1 MAIYTYQDLQAPH
14 DEGLSGFI
22 RSAIGRHEGSGQV
35 RLARTADLYDRQMNR
50 TINEYVRTL
59 FTLGG
64 SEVEDYTASNSK
76 IASNFFNALNTQ
88 RVQYS
93 LSNGVSFMQ
102 PDEEGGD
109 ETKEA
114 VGKYFDHDIA
124 EAAYYALIHGVSFP
138 FWNLDRL
145 HVFRLTEFVP
155 FWDEHTGELRAGL
168 RYWRL
173 DADRPLNAVLYREE
187 GYSRWREDEGGDL
200 RPMAGGQGDE
210 FAPAEDLVAYKTTYA
225 YTEAGGVAEVVGED
239 SYGRLPIVPMYAS
252 RLQQSTLV
260 GMQQAIDSYDLVR
273 SGFANDM
280 TDCAMIYWIVE
291 NFGGMT
297 DQELARFRDRLKLTH
312 IAPMDSSAGGKVTP
326 YTQEI
331 PFQARQAYLAEIR
344 SGIYEDFGALDVH
357 AVAAGATND
366 HIDAAYQPMDDRASD
381 FEYCVGEAIHQILA
395 IQGIDDS
402 PVFKRRRISNMKEQ
416 VDMLVAEAQWL
427 DQATVLR
434 HLPNIDASEVA
445 AIVEA
450 TMAEESSSFMAAPP
464 DEGGSPIEP
473 PTGTEEV

>member
-1 MAIYTYQDLQAPH
+1 MAIYTYQDLASPH
-14 DEGLSGFI
+14 EEGLSKFI
-22 RSAIGRHEGSGQV
+22 KSAIDRHEGSPQV
-35 RLARTADLYDRQMNR
+35 RTAKVADLYDHQLNK

-76 IASNFFNALNTQ
+76 IASNFFNSLNTQ

-93 LSNGVSFMQ
+93 LGNGVSFMQ

-109 ETKEA
+109 TTKEA
-114 VGKYFDHDIA
+114 LGKYFDHDIS
-124 EAAYYALIHGVSFP
+124 EAAYFALIHGVSFP

-145 HVFRLTEFVP
+145 HVFKLTEFTP
-155 FWDEHTGELRAGL
+155 FWDEHTGELRAGI

-173 DADRPLNAVLYREE
+173 DEERPLNVVLYREE
-187 GYSRWREDEGGDL
+187 GYSRWREDEHGEL
-200 RPMAGGQGDE
+200 RPLVGGEGDE
-210 FAPAEDLVAYKTTYA
+210 FGTEEDLVAYKTTYA
-225 YTEAGGVAEVVGED
+225 YTEADGVAEVIGED

-260 GMQQAIDSYDLVR
+260 GMRQAIDSFDLVR

-297 DQELARFRDRLKLTH
+297 DAELARFRDRMKLTH
-312 IAPMDSSAGGKVTP
+312 IVPMDSSAGGKVTP

-331 PFQARQAYLAEIR
+331 PYQARKEYLAEIR
-344 SGIYEDFGALDVH
+344 AGIYEDFGALDVH
-357 AVAAGATND
+357 TVAAGATND

-381 FEYCVGEAIHQILA
+381 FEYCVGEAVHQILA
-395 IQGIDDS
+395 IQGLDDS
-402 PVFKRRRISNMKEQ
+402 PVFKRRRISNQKEQ
-416 VDMLVAEAQWL
+416 VDMLVAESPWL

-445 AIVEA
+445 AIMEA
-450 TMAEESSSFMAAPP
+450 TMAEEASLFM
-464 DEGGSPIEP
+464 EGGDDGAAVVPDGGRP
-473 PTGTEEV
+473 M

>member
-1 MAIYTYQDLQAPH
+1 MAIYTYQDLDGPH
-14 DEGLSGFI
+14 EEGLSRFI
-22 RSAIGRHEGSGQV
+22 ESAIDRHESSAQV
-35 RLARTADLYDRQMNR
+35 RTARVADLYDHQLNK

-93 LSNGVSFMQ
+93 LGNGVSFMQ
-102 PDEEGGD
+102 PDEEGED
-109 ETKEA
+109 ATKEA
-114 VGKYFDHDIA
+114 LGKYFDHDIA
-124 EAAYYALIHGVSFP
+124 EAAYYACIHGVSYP

-145 HVFRLTEFVP
+145 HVFKLTEFVP
-155 FWDEHTGELRAGL
+155 FLDEHTGELRAGI

-173 DADRPLNAVLYREE
+173 EDASRKRPLNVVLYREG
-187 GYSRWREDEGGDL
+187 GYSRWREDEHGQL
-200 RPMAGGQGDE
+200 RPLVGGEGDE
-210 FAPAEDLVAYKTTYA
+210 FAGEEDLVAYKTTYA
-225 YTEAGGVAEVVGED
+225 YTEADGVAEVVGED

-260 GMQQAIDSYDLVR
+260 GMRQAIDSFDLVR

-297 DQELARFRDRLKLTH
+297 DAELARFRDRLKLTH

-331 PFQARQAYLAEIR
+331 PYQARKEYLAEIR
-344 SGIYEDFGALDVH
+344 AGIYEDFGALDVH

-402 PVFKRRRISNMKEQ
+402 PVFKRRRVSNQMEQ
-416 VDMLVAEAQWL
+416 VQMVMLEAPYL

-434 HLPNIDASEVA
+434 HLPNIDASEIA
-445 AIVEA
+445 AILEA
-450 TMAEESSSFMAAPP
+450 QEAEEAAMM
-464 DEGGSPIEP
+464 GVGAAAEP
-473 PTGTEEV
+473 PAGGPVTEE

>member
-1 MAIYTYQDLQAPH
+1 MSMYTYQDLVGPH
-14 DEGLSGFI
+14 EEGLSKFV
-22 RSAIGRHEGSGQV
+22 SQAIGRHESSRAV
-35 RLARTADLYDRQMNR
+35 RTARVADLYDRQLNK

-93 LSNGVSFMQ
+93 LGNGVSFMQ
-102 PDEEGGD
+102 PDEEGED
-109 ETKEA
+109 ATKEA
-114 VGKYFDHDIA
+114 LGKYFDHDVA
-124 EAAYYALIHGVSFP
+124 EAAYYACIHGVSFP

-155 FWDEHTGELRAGL
+155 FWDEHTGELRAGI

-173 DADRPLNAVLYREE
+173 DADRPLNVVLYREE
-187 GYSRWREDEGGDL
+187 GYSRWREDDMGEL
-200 RPMAGGQGDE
+200 RPLVGGEGDE
-210 FAPAEDLVAYKTTYA
+210 FAPEEDLVAYKTTYA
-225 YTEAGGVAEVVGED
+225 YTEADGMTEVIGED

-252 RLQQSTLV
+252 RLQQSTLI
-260 GMQQAIDSYDLVR
+260 GMRQAIDSFDLVR

-297 DQELARFRDRLKLTH
+297 DAELARFRDRLKLTH

-326 YTQEI
+326 FTQEI
-331 PFQARQAYLAEIR
+331 PYQARKEYLAEIR
-344 SGIYEDFGALDVH
+344 AGIYEDFGALDVH

-395 IQGIDDS
+395 IQGLDDS
-402 PVFKRRRISNMKEQ
+402 PVFKRRRISNQKEQ
-416 VDMLVAEAQWL
+416 VDMLVAESPWL
-427 DQATVLR
+427 DQATILR
-434 HLPNIDASEVA
+434 HLPNIDASEIA
-445 AIVEA
+445 AIMEA
-450 TMAEESSSFMAAPP
+450 TMSEEASLFM
-464 DEGGSPIEP
+464 EGGDDGAAVVPD
-473 PTGTEEV
+473 GGRAV

>member
-1 MAIYTYQDLQAPH
+1 MAIYTYQDLMDTH
-14 DEGLSGFI
+14 EGGLSKFI
-22 RSAIGRHEGSGQV
+22 ESAIDRHEGSAEV
-35 RLARTADLYDRQMNR
+35 RTAKVADLYDHQLNK
-50 TINEYVRTL
+50 TINEYVRKI

-76 IASNFFNALNTQ
+76 IASNFFNKLNTQ
-88 RVQYS
+88 RVMYS
-93 LSNGVSFMQ
+93 LGNGVSFMQ
-102 PDEEGGD
+102 PDEEGAD

-114 VGKYFDHDIA
+114 LGKYFDHDIS
-124 EAAYYALIHGVSFP
+124 EAAYFALIHGVSFP

-173 DADRPLNAVLYREE
+173 DEERPLNVVLYREE
-187 GYSRWREDEGGDL
+187 GYSRWREDDLGEL
-200 RPMAGGQGDE
+200 RPLVGGEGDE
-210 FAPAEDLVAYKTTYA
+210 FAPEEDLVAYKTTYA
-225 YTEAGGVAEVVGED
+225 YTEADGMAEVVGED

-252 RLQQSTLV
+252 CLQQSTLV

-297 DQELARFRDRLKLTH
+297 DTELARFRDRLKLTH

-326 YTQEI
+326 YTQEV
-331 PFQARQAYLAEIR
+331 PYQARREYLAEIR
-344 SGIYEDFGALDVH
+344 AGIYEDFCALDVH
-357 AVAAGATND
+357 TVAAGATND
-366 HIDAAYQPMDDRASD
+366 HIDAAYQPMDDKAAD

-402 PVFKRRRISNMKEQ
+402 PVFKRRRISNQKEQ
-416 VDMLVAEAQWL
+416 VDMLVAESPWL

-434 HLPNIDASEVA
+434 HLPNIDASEIA
-445 AIVEA
+445 AIMEA
-450 TMAEESSSFMAAPP
+450 TMAEEASSFM
-464 DEGGSPIEP
+464 EGGDDGQLVVPDDGQP
-473 PTGTEEV
+473 V

>member
-1 MAIYTYQDLQAPH
+1 MTVFTFQDLEAPH
-14 DEGLSGFI
+14 EDGLGGFI
-22 RSAIGRHEGSGQV
+22 ETAIGRHESTEAV
-35 RLARTADLYDRQMNR
+35 RTARMADLYDRQMNK

-59 FTLGG
+59 FTMGG
-64 SEVEDYTASNSK
+64 SEVEDFTASNSK

-93 LSNGVSFMQ
+93 LGNGVSFMQ
-102 PDEEGGD
+102 PDEEGVD
-109 ETKEA
+109 ATKEA

-155 FWDEHTGELRAGL
+155 FRDENTGELRAGV

-173 DADRPLNAVLYREE
+173 DERHPLNAVLYREG
-187 GYSRWREDEGGDL
+187 GYSRWREDGGRNL
-200 RPMAGGQGDE
+200 RPL
-210 FAPAEDLVAYKTTYA
+210 APAGDVFSPEEAVVPYKTTYA
-225 YTEAGGVAEVVGED
+225 YTEADGVAEVVGED
-239 SYGRLPIVPMYAS
+239 DYGRLPIVPMYAS
-252 RLQQSTLV
+252 RLRQSTLV
-260 GMQQAIDSYDLVR
+260 GMRQAIDSYDLVR

-280 TDCAMIYWIVE
+280 TDCAMIYWMVE

-297 DQELARFRDRLKLTH
+297 DSELARFRDRLKLTH
-312 IAPMDSSAGGKVTP
+312 IAPIDSSSGGKVTP

-357 AVAAGATND
+357 AVAAGSTND

-381 FEYCVGEAIHQILA
+381 FEYCVGEAIRQILE

-402 PVFKRRRISNMKEQ
+402 PVFKRKRISNMREQ
-416 VDMLVAEAQWL
+416 VDMVATEAAWL
-427 DQATVLR
+427 DQATILR
-434 HLPNIDASEVA
+434 KLPNVSAEEVA
-445 AIVEA
+445 AIMEA
-450 TMAEESSSFMAAPP
+450 TAAEEAGTWGGGLAEPM
-464 DEGGSPIEP
+464 EGGGVE
-473 PTGTEEV
+473 

>member
-1 MAIYTYQDLQAPH
+1 MAIYTYQDLIGPH
-14 DEGLSGFI
+14 DEGLSHFI
-22 RSAIGRHEGSGQV
+22 GSAIDRHESSALV
-35 RLARTADLYDRQMNR
+35 RTAKVADMYDRQMNK
-50 TINEYVRTL
+50 TINDYVRTL

-76 IASNFFNALNTQ
+76 IASNFFNKLNTQ
-88 RVQYS
+88 RVMYS
-93 LSNGVSFMQ
+93 LGNGVSFMQ
-102 PDEEGGD
+102 PDEEGAD

-114 VGKYFDHDIA
+114 LGKYFDHDIS
-124 EAAYYALIHGVSFP
+124 EAAYYACIHGVSFP

-155 FWDEHTGELRAGL
+155 FWDEHTGELRAGI

-173 DADRPLNAVLYREE
+173 EDSDRKRPLNVVLYREE
-187 GYSRWREDEGGDL
+187 GYSRWREDDTGDL
-200 RPMAGGQGDE
+200 RPLVGGEGDE
-210 FAPAEDLVAYKTTYA
+210 FAPEEDLIAYKTTYA
-225 YTEAGGVAEVVGED
+225 YTDADGVTEVIGED

-252 RLQQSTLV
+252 RLQQSTLI
-260 GMQQAIDSYDLVR
+260 GMQQAIDSFDLVR

-297 DQELARFRDRLKLTH
+297 DAELARFRDRLKLSH

-326 YTQEI
+326 FTQEI
-331 PFQARQAYLAEIR
+331 PYQARKEYLAEIR
-344 SGIYEDFGALDVH
+344 AGIYEDFCALDVH
-357 AVAAGATND
+357 TVAAGATND
-366 HIDAAYQPMDDRASD
+366 HIDAAYQPMDDQAAD
-381 FEYCVGEAIHQILA
+381 FEYCIGEAIHQILA

-416 VDMLVAEAQWL
+416 VDMLVAESPWL

-434 HLPNIDASEVA
+434 HLPNIDASEIA
-445 AIVEA
+445 AIMEA
-450 TMAEESSSFMAAPP
+450 TMAEESSRFM
-464 DEGGSPIEP
+464 EGGGYGDGNPVVPDDE
-473 PTGTEEV
+473 

>member
-1 MAIYTYQDLQAPH
+1 MAIYTYQDLASPH
-14 DEGLSGFI
+14 EEGLAKFI
-22 RSAIGRHEGSGQV
+22 GSAIDRHESSAPV
-35 RLARTADLYDRQMNR
+35 RTAKVADLYDHQRNR

-64 SEVEDYTASNSK
+64 AEVEDYTASNSK

-93 LSNGVSFMQ
+93 LGNGVSFMQ
-102 PDEEGGD
+102 PDEEGED
-109 ETKEA
+109 ATKEA
-114 VGKYFDHDIA
+114 LGKYFDHDIA
-124 EAAYYALIHGVSFP
+124 EAAYYALIHGVSYP

-145 HVFRLTEFVP
+145 HVFKLTEFVP
-155 FWDEHTGELRAGL
+155 FLDEHTGELRAGL

-173 DADRPLNAVLYREE
+173 DEERPLNVVLYREE
-187 GYSRWREDEGGDL
+187 GYSRWREDEHGEL
-200 RPMAGGQGDE
+200 RPLDWSDE
-210 FAPAEDLVAYKTTYA
+210 FAPEEVLVAYKTTYA
-225 YTEAGGVAEVVGED
+225 YTEADGVAEVIGED

-260 GMQQAIDSYDLVR
+260 GIRQAIDSYDLVR

-297 DQELARFRDRLKLTH
+297 DAELARFRDRLKLTH
-312 IAPMDSSAGGKVTP
+312 IAPVDSSAGGKVTP

-331 PFQARQAYLAEIR
+331 PYQARKEYLAEIR
-344 SGIYEDFGALDVH
+344 AGIYEDFGALDVH

-366 HIDAAYQPMDDRASD
+366 HIDAAYQPMDDRAAD

-402 PVFKRRRISNMKEQ
+402 PVFKRRRISNQKEQ
-416 VDMLVAEAQWL
+416 VDMLVAESPWL

-434 HLPNIDASEVA
+434 HLPNIDASEIA
-445 AIVEA
+445 SIMEA
-450 TMAEESSSFMAAPP
+450 TRAEEASSFMALPP
-464 DEGGSPIEP
+464 EGGASQAEP
-473 PTGTEEV
+473 GAGLGA

>member
-1 MAIYTYQDLQAPH
+1 MAIYTYQDLVGPH
-14 DEGLSGFI
+14 DEGLSHFV
-22 RSAIGRHEGSGQV
+22 RSAIDRHESSALV
-35 RLARTADLYDRQMNR
+35 RTAKVADLYDHQMNK
-50 TINEYVRTL
+50 TVNEYVRTL

-64 SEVEDYTASNSK
+64 AEVEDYTASNSK

-93 LSNGVSFMQ
+93 LGNGVSFMQ
-102 PDEEGGD
+102 PGEEGED
-109 ETKEA
+109 ATKEA
-114 VGKYFDHDIA
+114 LGKYFDHDIA

-145 HVFRLTEFVP
+145 HPFRLTEFVP
-155 FWDEHTGELRAGL
+155 FWDEHTGELRAGV

-173 DADRPLNAVLYREE
+173 DADRPLNVVLYREE
-187 GYSRWREDEGGDL
+187 GYSRWREDEGGEL
-200 RPMAGGQGDE
+200 RPLVGGEGDD
-210 FAPAEDLVAYKTTYA
+210 FAPEEDLVAYKTTYA
-225 YTEAGGVAEVVGED
+225 YTEADGVAEVIGED

-297 DQELARFRDRLKLTH
+297 DAELARFRDRLKLTH
-312 IAPMDSSAGGKVTP
+312 IAPMDSSAGGRVTP
-326 YTQEI
+326 FTQEI

-357 AVAAGATND
+357 TVAAGATND

-381 FEYCVGEAIHQILA
+381 FEYCIGEAIHQILA
-395 IQGIDDS
+395 IQGVDDS

-416 VDMLVAEAQWL
+416 VDMVAVEAQWL

-445 AIVEA
+445 AIMEA
-450 TMAEESSSFMAAPP
+450 TQAEEASAFMALPP
-464 DEGGSPIEP
+464 EGGATQSEP
-473 PTGTEEV
+473 GAGLEG

>member
-1 MAIYTYQDLQAPH
+1 MAIYTYQDLIGPH
-14 DEGLSGFI
+14 DEGLSRFI
-22 RSAIGRHEGSGQV
+22 TSAIDRHESSARV
-35 RLARTADLYDRQMNR
+35 RTAKVADLYDHQMNK

-93 LSNGVSFMQ
+93 LGNGVSFMQ
-102 PDEEGGD
+102 PDEEGED
-109 ETKEA
+109 QTKEA
-114 VGKYFDHDIA
+114 MGKYFDHDIA

-145 HVFRLTEFVP
+145 HVFKLTEFVP
-155 FWDEHTGELRAGL
+155 FLDEHTGELRAGI

-173 DADRPLNAVLYREE
+173 EDTDRKRPLNVVLYREE
-187 GYSRWREDEGGDL
+187 GYSLWREDEGREL
-200 RPMAGGQGDE
+200 RPLDAHEE
-210 FAPAEDLVAYKTTYA
+210 FAPDEVVVAYKTTYA
-225 YTEAGGVAEVVGED
+225 YTEADGVAEVIGED

-252 RLQQSTLV
+252 RLRQSTLV

-297 DQELARFRDRLKLTH
+297 DAELSRFRDRLKLTH

-331 PFQARQAYLAEIR
+331 PYQARKEYLAEIR
-344 SGIYEDFGALDVH
+344 AGIYEDFGALDVH
-357 AVAAGATND
+357 TVAAGATND

-395 IQGIDDS
+395 IQGLDDS

-416 VDMLVAEAQWL
+416 VDMLVAESPWL

-445 AIVEA
+445 AIMEA
-450 TMAEESSSFMAAPP
+450 TMAEESSVFGMSVEDM
-464 DEGGSPIEP
+464 
-473 PTGTEEV
+473 GTEGAI